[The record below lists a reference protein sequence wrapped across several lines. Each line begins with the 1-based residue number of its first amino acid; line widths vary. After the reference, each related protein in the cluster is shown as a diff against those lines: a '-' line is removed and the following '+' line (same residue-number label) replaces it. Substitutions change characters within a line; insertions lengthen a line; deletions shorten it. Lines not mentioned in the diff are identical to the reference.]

1 MPLNRTEIRIEISPT
16 KIETSVFFEGCVR
29 DCFCKEFHER
39 DAHRERERQVDLGEE
54 MAVMV

>member
-1 MPLNRTEIRIEISPT
+1 MPLNGTEIRTEISPT

-29 DCFCKEFHER
+29 DCFFHER
-39 DAHRERERQVDLGEE
+39 DVHRERERQVDLGEE